1 MTFRVANR
9 GAEQAAH
16 FIATIPAG
24 GQSLPH
30 ALDVEQMER
39 CPDGRRNAN
48 PLTEVRAFLDA
59 AEKHFGR
66 RPLIYTTREFYE
78 TYFRNGW
85 SAEQLSKERFWLRSL
100 HQAPSYGR
108 WVLWQYHNRAGRN
121 GIDGPVD
128 LNAFNGS
135 LEQFEEFGAS

>member
-1 MTFRVANR
+1 MTFHLANR

-24 GQSLPH
+24 GQSLLH

-59 AEKHFGR
+59 AEKHFER
-66 RPLIYTTREFYE
+66 RASDLHHAGVLRDL
-78 TYFRNGW
+78 
-85 SAEQLSKERFWLRSL
+85 LS
-100 HQAPSYGR
+100 
-108 WVLWQYHNRAGRN
+108 
-121 GIDGPVD
+121 
-128 LNAFNGS
+128 
-135 LEQFEEFGAS
+135 